1 MSIIPPP
8 TDVAL
13 MPSDV
18 VPVTPTKV
26 DEAPQ
31 QGTILLFI
39 RSVNMLSL
47 RIIASTAPG
56 DGHVVHDNP
65 HEKEESTDQS
75 PTQTSHNKVPFREQV
90 IGLLSSFCSI
100 YEANIETFTGYAQKT
115 RGTVS
120 RLVSAP
126 VSTHLRRNVRRFFRR
141 YILLFADITAET
153 R

>member
-31 QGTILLFI
+31 Q
-39 RSVNMLSL
+39 
-47 RIIASTAPG
+47 ASTAPG

-115 RGTVS
+115 RGT
-120 RLVSAP
+120 
-126 VSTHLRRNVRRFFRR
+126 
-141 YILLFADITAET
+141 ILQKVYFVLC
-153 R
+153 RHNS

>member
-31 QGTILLFI
+31 Q
-39 RSVNMLSL
+39 
-47 RIIASTAPG
+47 ASTAPG

-90 IGLLSSFCSI
+90 IG
-100 YEANIETFTGYAQKT
+100 YAQKT
-115 RGTVS
+115 RGT
-120 RLVSAP
+120 
-126 VSTHLRRNVRRFFRR
+126 
-141 YILLFADITAET
+141 ILQKVYFVLC
-153 R
+153 RHNS